1 VEDLGK
7 GIPPEK
13 RSAINSAGGGGV
25 GIRGMRERIRQL
37 GGNLEISSNG
47 NKNGKKKGT
56 TIVARLPV
64 VSVSST
70 VVS

>member
-1 VEDLGK
+1 
-7 GIPPEK
+7 
-13 RSAINSAGGGGV
+13 
-25 GIRGMRERIRQL
+25 MRERIRQL

-64 VSVSST
+64 ASISSI
-70 VVS
+70 VVP